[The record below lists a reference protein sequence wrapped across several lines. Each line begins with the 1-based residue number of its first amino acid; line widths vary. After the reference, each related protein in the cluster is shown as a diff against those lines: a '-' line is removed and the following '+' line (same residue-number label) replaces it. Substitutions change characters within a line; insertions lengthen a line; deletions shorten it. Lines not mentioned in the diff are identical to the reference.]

1 LSVRSRRTDMS
12 CSLHHEMTEG
22 NVQLNPEFVNTA

>member
-1 LSVRSRRTDMS
+1 MRTDMS